1 MKQLKSAPQQRIV
14 EAAVQLF
21 SRQGYSGT
29 TTRQIADLAD
39 VNEASVFRYFSKKQ
53 DLFWAALYSQL
64 ERLHVR
70 KSLHDGLA
78 KSGKPEEVVPLIVQF
93 LVHTATYQPEVIR
106 LLEVGLMELRP
117 GTECAYRKHVTPI
130 LQSISNYLKQAIETG
145 ALRSLD
151 PSITAAV
158 FTTTVLAH
166 QGLYPLLEGAGLPYS
181 NIEEA
186 VSAYSR
192 FWLNA
197 LVPRKQLDAEKSKAL
212 AAAAGD

>member
-1 MKQLKSAPQQRIV
+1 MKQPKTGPQQRIV
-14 EAAVQLF
+14 DAAVQLF

-29 TTRQIADLAD
+29 TTRQIADLASI
-39 VNEASVFRYFSKKQ
+39 NEASVFRYFSKKQ

-70 KSLHDGLA
+70 KPLQDGLA
-78 KSGKPEEVVPLIVQF
+78 KDGNPEEVVPLVVQF
-93 LVHTATYQPEVIR
+93 LVHITIYQPEVIR

-117 GTECAYRKHVTPI
+117 GTEQAYRKHVGPI
-130 LQSISNYLKQAIETG
+130 LQSISAYLKRAIRTG

-166 QGLYPLLEGAGLPYS
+166 QGLYPLLEGNGSPYS
-181 NIEEA
+181 NTEEA

-197 LVPRKQLDAEKSKAL
+197 LVPLKKAGATETKAL
-212 AAAAGD
+212 AAVVGG